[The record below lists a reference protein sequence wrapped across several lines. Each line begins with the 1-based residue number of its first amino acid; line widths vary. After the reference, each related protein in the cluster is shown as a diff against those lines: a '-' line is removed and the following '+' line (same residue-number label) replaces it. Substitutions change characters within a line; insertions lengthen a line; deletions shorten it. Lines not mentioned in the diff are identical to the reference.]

1 MAQNGAI
8 VPKGGREGFSNL
20 FGYIIILVSI
30 DTIVSVDGCLDN
42 QLIVTGSKDRCI
54 GVWSLNWLMGVY
66 NRIMLYYT
74 VCKLAV
80 SAAAETKFFTIII
93 C

>member
-1 MAQNGAI
+1 MFAGGGLNIRWSQTLYSKSEIRAIKMAQNGAI

-54 GVWSLNWLMGVY
+54 GVWSLN
-66 NRIMLYYT
+66 
-74 VCKLAV
+74 
-80 SAAAETKFFTIII
+80 
-93 C
+93 